1 MAVPGTAGPDSR
13 NVGAILRVLT
23 AMAMFAAGDATL
35 KLLMATYGV
44 GQVLFLSGLISLVV
58 LVPTMWRAGE
68 LAHVRTR
75 RPIGN
80 LLRIAAS
87 LAGQDTVGARRSSAC
102 RSPIPPRSC
111 SRCRC
116 SSPPSRCPWL
126 GEHVGWR
133 RWGAVMVGFGG
144 VLIITRPG
152 VGALEPAMVLAVG
165 ASLGFALMITATRWL
180 SRTERSLPLLLY
192 VITGYTVY
200 GAVLT
205 PFQWVSPPAAD
216 LGLFAALGLFYT
228 LGILHGGSGPE
239 PGTGRGDH
247 AVHVHGA
254 FVGGPVR
261 LVGVG
266 LARRRCVGRRRGHGR
281 ERPLHPLPGDQGALG
296 DRIRPDPPLAAR

>member
-1 MAVPGTAGPDSR
+1 MAVLPGAGAEPR

-35 KLLMATYGV
+35 KQLVATYAV
-44 GQVLFLSGLISLVV
+44 GQVLFLSGLISLAV
-58 LVPTMWRAGE
+58 LVPIMWRAGE
-68 LAHVRTR
+68 FAHVRTR

-80 LLRIAAS
+80 LLRIAAG
-87 LAGQDTVGARRSSAC
+87 LAGQILLALALKRLPLADTTAIMFSVPLFVTAFSV
-102 RSPIPPRSC
+102 PL
-111 SRCRC
+111 
-116 SSPPSRCPWL
+116 L

-133 RWGAVMVGFGG
+133 RWGAVIVGFGG

-192 VITGYTVY
+192 MITGYTAY

-216 LGLFAALGLFYT
+216 FGLFAALGLFYT
-228 LGILHGGSGPE
+228 LGYFMEVRALSLAPVAVITPFMYTALLWAVLFGWLAWGEWPAANVWAGAAVMTASGLYILFREIKAHSATVSGP
-239 PGTGRGDH
+239 T
-247 AVHVHGA
+247 
-254 FVGGPVR
+254 R
-261 LVGVG
+261 L
-266 LARRRCVGRRRGHGR
+266 
-281 ERPLHPLPGDQGALG
+281 
-296 DRIRPDPPLAAR
+296 